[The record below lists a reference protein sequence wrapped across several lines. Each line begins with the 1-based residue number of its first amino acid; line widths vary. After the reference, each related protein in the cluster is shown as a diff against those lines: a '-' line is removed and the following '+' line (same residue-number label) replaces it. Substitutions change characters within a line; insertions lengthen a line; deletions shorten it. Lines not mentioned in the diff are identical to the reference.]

1 MKLSVN
7 GQGYELHDDYRD
19 GTLLWALRDGLGL
32 SGTKYGCGIG
42 ICGSCAV
49 EIEGEVVRS
58 CTVRVSSLAGK
69 RIRTVEG
76 LLQPDGSL
84 HPVQQAFV
92 DLQVPQ
98 SGWCMNGQIMTA
110 KVFLDRN
117 PKPGDQDIVEAMNNN
132 YCRCGAYGRIRKAV
146 AHASRLMAED
156 DNG

>member
-1 MKLSVN
+1 MVN
-7 GQGYELHDDYRD
+7 
-19 GTLLWALRDGLGL
+19 
-32 SGTKYGCGIG
+32 
-42 ICGSCAV
+42 
-49 EIEGEVVRS
+49 
-58 CTVRVSSLAGK
+58 VSSLAGK

-98 SGWCMNGQIMTA
+98 CGWCMNGQIMTA